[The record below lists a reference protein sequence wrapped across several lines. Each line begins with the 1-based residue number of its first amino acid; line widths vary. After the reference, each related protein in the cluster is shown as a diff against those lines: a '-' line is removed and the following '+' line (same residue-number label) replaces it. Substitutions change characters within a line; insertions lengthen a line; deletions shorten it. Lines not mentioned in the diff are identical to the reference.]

1 MLRVP
6 GPTRRSVG
14 GTLARVGL
22 SATLCLAALS
32 LTGCGADAPST
43 APTTGVGAPSD
54 PVPSSAAAAGGA
66 ASVAPATAKPATPH
80 NQSDISFASSM
91 IPHNVQ
97 VLASTQIATS
107 RAVQPQVKALAGKLS
122 AAQVPQIETM
132 SAWLANWGQPVPGG
146 GTAADGAL
154 GITQADLVKLSS
166 AAPSGFDALWLTT
179 MIKHQ
184 QTALAMAQKELKTGT
199 SVEAKALA
207 KKLVTEQQSQIATM
221 KALLAKADPKAA
233 AAADPKAAAK
243 AAGRTPAKPPA
254 AAKA

>member
-1 MLRVP
+1 MLRVC

-14 GTLARVGL
+14 GTLVRLGL
-22 SATLCLAALS
+22 SATLCVAALS
-32 LTGCGADAPST
+32 LTGCGGDPPSA

-54 PVPSSAAAAGGA
+54 PVSSTAAAAGD
-66 ASVAPATAKPATPH
+66 VAPTTAKPATPH
-80 NQSDISFASSM
+80 NQIDITFASTM

-97 VLASTQIATS
+97 VLATTQIATS

-146 GTAADGAL
+146 GTAANGSA
-154 GITQADLVKLSS
+154 GITQADLMKLST

-184 QTALAMAQKELKTGT
+184 QASLVLAQNELKGGT

-207 KKLVTEQQSQIATM
+207 KKLVTEQQAQITTM
-221 KALLAKADPKAA
+221 KGLLAKADPKATA
-233 AAADPKAAAK
+233 KATADPAAK
-243 AAGRTPAKPPA
+243 AAARAAGKTPAA
-254 AAKA
+254 TKA

>member
-32 LTGCGADAPST
+32 LAGCGADAPST

-54 PVPSSAAAAGGA
+54 PVASSPGAAAQ
-66 ASVAPATAKPATPH
+66 SVAPTTAKPATPH